1 MFILFLELAVLEK
14 ENMSLQA
21 QLMDNGK
28 QKQMN
33 WKRLYNVRNIFFV
46 FKKEIYKN
54 KDLFFLVMCD
64 ILNSLVGHE
73 HE

>member
-1 MFILFLELAVLEK
+1 LFLELAVLEK

>member
-33 WKRLYNVRNIFFV
+33 
-46 FKKEIYKN
+46 
-54 KDLFFLVMCD
+54 
-64 ILNSLVGHE
+64 
-73 HE
+73 